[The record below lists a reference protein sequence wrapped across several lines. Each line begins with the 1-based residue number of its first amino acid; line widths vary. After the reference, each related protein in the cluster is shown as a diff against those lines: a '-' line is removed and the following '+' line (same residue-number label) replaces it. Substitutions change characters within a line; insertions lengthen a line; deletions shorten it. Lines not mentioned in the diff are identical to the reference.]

1 MMSAHVY
8 CHLSR
13 CSTFALAINDAHR
26 HEHFFIDEC
35 FIAAD
40 VDL

>member
-13 CSTFALAINDAHR
+13 CSTFPLTFHDAHR
-26 HEHFFIDEC
+26 HEHFFIDER
-35 FIAAD
+35 FIA
-40 VDL
+40 VEVTL